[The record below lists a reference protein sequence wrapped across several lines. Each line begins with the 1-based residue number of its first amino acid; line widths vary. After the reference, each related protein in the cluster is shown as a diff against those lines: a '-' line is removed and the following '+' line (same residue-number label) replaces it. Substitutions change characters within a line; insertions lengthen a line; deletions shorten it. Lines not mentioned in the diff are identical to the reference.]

1 MAFELEHDWQA
12 HLATPRARVG
22 ERAKTHLLI
31 LLCIAWI
38 FLGLVGHE
46 PWKPDEAQTISI
58 IKAMMHG
65 DQLLSPLAAGQTSI
79 EYPPLYYW
87 SAAASAKLFSGWL
100 PMHDAAR
107 LVNGLWMSVTLLM
120 IGMLG
125 REVWGTGIGRQI
137 TFIFIASLGLVAAAH
152 LLMPQVAALTG
163 LSMGLYAL
171 ALAKRRPFR
180 ASALLGLGLGISFL
194 STGPATALILLGTM
208 LLLPALFVQWR
219 SRSFLTVS
227 ALSLLMASPWLAAW
241 PLLLNSSNPEQLA
254 HWWKEAITGSAT
266 INHLY
271 FSRTLAW
278 FSWPALPI
286 AAWGVWRYRTTLFI
300 KPKLQL
306 MLVFF
311 AISLLVI
318 GFAFDRREIHA
329 LPLLLPLAALAG
341 GSVETLKRGA
351 SGALDWFG
359 MLLFGIIGFLTW
371 LGWFAM
377 TTGTPA
383 KIAERMHYLAATQ
396 EAHINLLGLVA
407 AITVTIIW
415 LFIIANSKRSN
426 RGAVTNWAVG
436 MTMAWGLLM
445 TLWLPWIDN
454 ARSYKHVMM
463 QLSSAMPAER
473 SCINSYGVGMAQ
485 TALLDYYDGLRL
497 QPQSTLNQSNPGCD
511 FYLIQDEGSRSS
523 LAPVGG
529 WELLWEG
536 NRIMDRREKFRIF
549 QRTSSSEGN

>member
-12 HLATPRARVG
+12 HLATPRVRVG

-31 LLCIAWI
+31 LLCLAWI
-38 FLGLVGHE
+38 FLGLIGHE
-46 PWKPDEAQTISI
+46 PWKPDEAQAISI
-58 IKAMMHG
+58 VKAMSQGEH
-65 DQLLSPLAAGQTSI
+65 LLLPKAAGQASI

-87 SAAASAKLFSGWL
+87 SAAASAKLLSGWL

-107 LVNGLWMSVTLLM
+107 LINSLWMSITLLM

-125 REVWGTGIGRQI
+125 REIWGTGIGRQI
-137 TFIFIASLGLVAAAH
+137 TFIFIASLGLVSAAH

-180 ASALLGLGLGISFL
+180 AAALLGSGIGISFL
-194 STGPATALILLGTM
+194 ATGPASALILIGSM
-208 LLLPALFVQWR
+208 LLLPTFFSQWR
-219 SRSFLTVS
+219 SRSFAIVS
-227 ALSLLMASPWLAAW
+227 ALSLLIASPWLAVW
-241 PLLLNSSNPEQLA
+241 PLLLQASAPEQLGQ
-254 HWWKEAITGSAT
+254 WWHEAVTGSAT

-271 FSRTLAW
+271 FSRTFAW

-286 AAWGVWRYRTTLFI
+286 AAWGAWRYRATFLN

-306 MLVFF
+306 LLVFF
-311 AISLLVI
+311 ATTLLVI

-359 MLLFGIIGFLTW
+359 MLLFGILGSLTW

-377 TTGTPA
+377 TTGHPA
-383 KIAERMHYLAATQ
+383 RIAERMHYLAATQ
-396 EAHINLLGLVA
+396 EAYLNLPALTA
-407 AITVTIIW
+407 AVTVTIIW
-415 LFIIANSKRSN
+415 LFVIANSKRSS
-426 RGAVTNWAVG
+426 RGAVTHWAVG

-454 ARSYKHVMM
+454 ARGYKHVMQ
-463 QLSSAMPAER
+463 QLNAAMPAQHA
-473 SCINSYGVGMAQ
+473 CINSYGVGAAQ
-485 TALLDYYDGLRL
+485 TALLDYYTGLQL
-497 QPQSTLNQSNPGCD
+497 KPKSTLHQSNPECD
-511 FYLIQDEGSRSS
+511 VYLVQDEGSRST
-523 LAPVGG
+523 LAPVGN

-536 NRIMDRREKFRIF
+536 NRVMDRREKFRLF
-549 QRTSSSEGN
+549 QRLSESMEN